1 MFPWISLKMLNCQQ
15 HIKPL
20 IFIGPMTSS
29 PCNIRAMKKGSCSG
43 LSEYISIGNPHW
55 LISELYFCSIN
66 LATISFQY
74 CLSVFLFY
82 HIVL

>member
-43 LSEYISIGNPHW
+43 LSEYISIGNPH
-55 LISELYFCSIN
+55 
-66 LATISFQY
+66 
-74 CLSVFLFY
+74 
-82 HIVL
+82 